1 MGRRVS
7 LQLTSDDR
15 SRLQYIVLRAENWR
29 ERERAQTLIFLD
41 DGLSLAQASDEVG
54 IHVRTVG
61 FTRLD
66 WLERRFESLVDKPR
80 SGAPQK
86 ISPEQLSRLQE
97 AARSEPLTAKALL
110 AKHVEGGGTLVH
122 LNTLKDALKAAGFV
136 WKRTRH
142 SLKKKERG

>member
-1 MGRRVS
+1 MGGKVS
-7 LQLTSDDR
+7 LQLTSADR
-15 SRLQYIVLRAENWR
+15 SKLRWIVLRAENWR
-29 ERERAQTLIFLD
+29 ERERAQTLILLD
-41 DGLSLAQASDEVG
+41 DGLSLAQAASEVG
-54 IHVRTVG
+54 IHVRTAG

-66 WLERRFESLVDKPR
+66 WLTRRFESLVDKPR

-86 ISPEQLSRLQE
+86 ISPEQLSKVLG

-110 AKHVEGGGTLVH
+110 AKHVENGGTLVH

>member
-1 MGRRVS
+1 M
-7 LQLTSDDR
+7 QLTSEDR
-15 SRLQYIVLRAENWR
+15 SRLQWIVLRAENWR
-29 ERERAQTLIFLD
+29 ERERAQTLILLD
-41 DGLSLAQASDEVG
+41 DGLSLLEAASEVG

-66 WLERRFESLVDKPR
+66 WLARRFESLVDKPR

-86 ISPEQLSRLQE
+86 ITPEQLSKVLE

-110 AKHVEGGGTLVH
+110 AKHVEDGGALVH

-142 SLKKKERG
+142 SLKKKE